1 MKKIASTF
9 FTKTAQVMVLCLFLA
24 ISSVHAATKMPSFS
38 LADAVNGTT
47 VNSADY
53 NGKTLLITFFATW
66 CPPCMQ
72 EVPTLME
79 LHQQFSKANF
89 SVVGL
94 SVDQGGPS
102 IVAKLVASRSINY
115 PVLMADETTARN
127 FGGIAGIPT
136 SFLINKE
143 GNVVKKYPGYVP
155 HAILE
160 KDIKTLMN

>member
-1 MKKIASTF
+1 MKIIASTSLS
-9 FTKTAQVMVLCLFLA
+9 KIAQLFVLMVFLV
-24 ISSVHAATKMPSFS
+24 SSSAHAATKMPAFS
-38 LADAVNGTT
+38 LPDAVSGTT

-53 NGKTLLITFFATW
+53 TGKTLLITFFATW

-72 EVPTLME
+72 EVPTLMQ
-79 LHQQFSKANF
+79 LHQEFSKADF

-94 SVDQGGPS
+94 SVDQGGS
-102 IVAKLVASRSINY
+102 DVVAKLVEMRSINY

-127 FGGIAGIPT
+127 FGGVAGIPT
-136 SFLINKE
+136 SFLVNKD

>member
-1 MKKIASTF
+1 MKIIASTF
-9 FTKTAQVMVLCLFLA
+9 LRKTAQFMALMLFLG
-24 ISSVHAATKMPSFS
+24 SSSAYAATKMPTFS
-38 LADAVNGTT
+38 LPDAVSGTT

-53 NGKTLLITFFATW
+53 SGKALLVTFFATW

-72 EVPTLME
+72 EIPTLIE
-79 LHQQFSKANF
+79 LHQEFSKANF

-94 SVDQGGPS
+94 SVDQGPDV
-102 IVAKLVASRSINY
+102 VAKLVEIRSINY

-127 FGGIAGIPT
+127 FGGVAGIPT
-136 SFLINKE
+136 SFLVNKE

-160 KDIKTLMN
+160 KDIKILMN